1 MRQKCR
7 VWWPKQQ
14 QQLSWLDPPQST
26 PLFGWFLD
34 SSPSSIDIV
43 VAPISLSP
51 DAVSLQSDLQEIV
64 HSTNAKMSLRL
75 QEKSTFSL
83 LGYCSV
89 DYSSYSPPNR
99 SKLVDGLA
107 RMHDNMYPPNNQGS
121 VGEASEWRC
130 GCEKLDRPLE
140 QCRRL
145 SLSNG
150 KWIQLSFNF
159 HRHGSGGIYWI
170 PKLHHIHWDGQVMQ
184 KCDVHVIMYEPPV
197 FGSHH
202 FSSNSWGGS
211 EQLSMH
217 NKRPSWFEELQKKEI
232 LPELDTVIFAIN
244 CAAAA
249 TEMVFEKSLAP
260 RSSGRQLPTIS
271 MLCSIA
277 CYLIAF
283 LLASVSTLVYLVLQF
298 LHGLLLCSSQMLIH
312 KIVASILEKTWKN
325 IHIRTYQLLY
335 WPVILRGGSSR
346 LQSSVEYAHMA
357 AMCKHS
363 MWSIIVIDVLLGNA
377 LGFVL
382 LHHTEAVCLFL
393 LNFVHDIT
401 NNLLRAGCVWLM
413 GVPAGFKLNTELAET
428 LGMISLNA
436 IQICSTLGFFV
447 GFIFRIYIKML
458 ALSGVMLGLTTSAAL
473 VRDTIIVATLH
484 VSTLHRWISLL
495 YSLQVQAFAA
505 LWRLF
510 RGRKWNPLRKRFD
523 SYDYNVE
530 QHVVGSLLFTPLL
543 LLLPT
548 TSVFYIYFTI
558 LDTTTSF
565 ICILIEVAIS
575 VIHATPY
582 VEIFLWAV
590 APRMFPSGIWFQ
602 IISGSKINLVDSS
615 EVRCSTESCFSFAN
629 KQQRDV
635 GLENSEPALVSIL
648 CSNFSDIGK
657 IILPHYRKVFR
668 GIFPVSN
675 ASSAYGILTGQR
687 MPCTLQSDLP
697 PTMPWMSISC
707 REYWRLCFDALLSC
721 ITDCDCDG

>member
-1 MRQKCR
+1 MRPKCR
-7 VWWPKQQ
+7 VWWPN
-14 QQLSWLDPPQST
+14 QLSSLDAPQST
-26 PLFGWFLD
+26 TLFGWFLD

-43 VAPISLSP
+43 VAPIALSP
-51 DAVSLQSDLQEIV
+51 DVVSLQSELQGIV
-64 HSTNAKMSLRL
+64 HSTNANMSLRL

-89 DYSSYSPPNR
+89 DYSSHRPPNG
-99 SKLVDGLA
+99 SKLLDGLA
-107 RMHDNMYPPNNQGS
+107 RIHDDIYPQNNQDF
-121 VGEASEWRC
+121 VEEASGWSC
-130 GCEKLDRPLE
+130 GCEKLDRHLE

-145 SLSNG
+145 SVRDG
-150 KWIQLSFNF
+150 KWIQLSYNF
-159 HRHGSGGIYWI
+159 HRHGGGDIYWI
-170 PKLHHIHWDGQVMQ
+170 PKLHHIHWNGQVVQ
-184 KCDVHVIMYEPPV
+184 KCDVHVIIYEPPV

-211 EQLSMH
+211 EQLRMH
-217 NKRPSWFEELQKKEI
+217 NKRPSWFEELEKKEI
-232 LPELDTVIFAIN
+232 LPELDTVILAIN

-249 TEMVFEKSLAP
+249 EIVFEKSLAP
-260 RSSGRQLPTIS
+260 RSSGLQLPTIS
-271 MLCSIA
+271 MLFSTV

-283 LLASVSTLVYLVLQF
+283 LLASASTLVYLVLQF
-298 LHGLLLCSSQMLIH
+298 LHGLLLCSSQTLIH

-325 IHIRTYQLLY
+325 IHIHACQLLY
-335 WPVILRGGSSR
+335 WPVILRGGSCRS
-346 LQSSVEYAHMA
+346 QSSVEYAHMA
-357 AMCKHS
+357 AMRKHS
-363 MWSIIVIDVLLGNA
+363 MWSTIVIDGLLGNA
-377 LGFVL
+377 LGFAL
-382 LHHTEAVCLFL
+382 LRHSEAVCLFI

-436 IQICSTLGFFV
+436 IQIWSTLGFFV

-458 ALSGVMLGLTTSAAL
+458 ALSGIMLGLTTSAAL
-473 VRDTIIVATLH
+473 VRDTITIATLH

-495 YSLQVQAFAA
+495 YSLQIQALAA

-510 RGRKWNPLRKRFD
+510 KGRKWNPLRQRFD

-565 ICILIEVAIS
+565 ISILIEVAIS

-582 VEIFLWAV
+582 TEIFLWAV

-602 IISGSKINLVDSS
+602 IISGSKSNMVDSS
-615 EVRCSTESCFSFAN
+615 EVHCSTESCSSFAN

-635 GLENSEPALVSIL
+635 VWEDREQPALVSIL

-657 IILPHYRKVFR
+657 TKAVAFALLLGWSCF
-668 GIFPVSN
+668 SN
-675 ASSAYGILTGQR
+675 ASSVHGILTGQR
-687 MPCTLQSDLP
+687 MPSTLQSGLP

-707 REYWRLCFDALLSC
+707 REYWRLCFNALLSC
-721 ITDCDCDG
+721 MTDRDCDG